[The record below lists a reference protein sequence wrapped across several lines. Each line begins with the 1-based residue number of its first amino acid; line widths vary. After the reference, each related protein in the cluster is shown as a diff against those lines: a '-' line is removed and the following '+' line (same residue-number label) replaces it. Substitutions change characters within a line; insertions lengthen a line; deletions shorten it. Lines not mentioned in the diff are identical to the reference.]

1 MAGRI
6 ATVTGTMLT
15 PGVSRNGRLYSKA
28 LIGKAV
34 ARMRER
40 LADPN
45 GLPIV
50 MRTHHDAGDNSRLIV
65 GRLTGVQVEE
75 DGSASYSADLY
86 DTSPGRDLATLVT
99 DKKPAL
105 RSVSIYG
112 YWLGPVQTVDYEG
125 ESVTTA
131 DDLEIDAVDFTAS
144 PGVLGATVTAA
155 AFNAPDRAGES
166 LLAGRTPISEAV
178 EATVQAISEDTGEAY
193 TAKQKQDMLDA
204 GQAMKNDSGDASY
217 PIKSKSD
224 LRKAIR
230 AVGRGGADHDKIR
243 KHIMDRAAALG
254 LTSMIPDNW
263 NKDGSLKESAGSTRF
278 GELREYYDTP
288 DSGMGAGF
296 CIDAFNGPISL
307 TMRACGIDPAELRVI
322 TAAAIKAAC
331 DALQAMD
338 PDMDADIDVPG
349 APNADTDGDMGEAA
363 KTLDDDEMESV
374 AQPVAYAAAGQ
385 PLTPEQET
393 VLRSSGLLES
403 QPPGAVITAAL
414 VNQAIETHNHA
425 LPETSPTNS
434 AGDSTD
440 TLEVPAVSEP
450 ITPAAETA
458 STPAAPVQ
466 PVIQLTQEQFA
477 QLLATVA
484 PAQPVAP
491 AATETI
497 AAAPAPQVTQETAA
511 ETAPAAATE
520 SLTKAELTEA
530 LKAELIPAI
539 LAEYGLPARKGYRT
553 TESDAGPAA
562 EKPLTPQELWDNR
575 VDILL
580 GQHGAPAAL

>member
-86 DTSPGRDLATLVT
+86 DTGPGRDLATLVT
-99 DKKPAL
+99 DHKPAL

-112 YWLGPVQTVDYEG
+112 YWLGPVKTVEYEG

-155 AFNAPDRAGES
+155 AFTAPDRAGES

-178 EATVQAISEDTGEAY
+178 EATVQAISEDTSEAY
-193 TAKQKQDMLDA
+193 TAQQKQDMLDA
-204 GQAMKNDSGDASY
+204 GQAMKNDSGDPSY

-243 KHIMDRAAALG
+243 KHIMDRATALG

-263 NKDGSLKESAGSTRF
+263 NKDGSLKETAGATKF
-278 GELREYYDTP
+278 GELREYYDQP
-288 DSGMGAGF
+288 DSSMGAGF

-322 TAAAIKAAC
+322 TAAAMKAAC
-331 DALQAMD
+331 DALQALD

-349 APNADTDGDMGEAA
+349 APNADTDGDMGEA
-363 KTLDDDEMESV
+363 TRPDDDEMESA
-374 AQPVAYAAAGQ
+374 AQPVAYAQAGM

-393 VLRSSGLLES
+393 VVRSSGLLES
-403 QPPGAVITAAL
+403 EPPGTVITAAL
-414 VNQAIETHNHA
+414 VNQAIEAYNNA
-425 LPETSPTNS
+425 LPETSPAAS

-458 STPAAPVQ
+458 STQAAPVQ

-484 PAQPVAP
+484 PAQPVEP
-491 AATETI
+491 AATETT
-497 AAAPAPQVTQETAA
+497 APAGQVTQETAA
-511 ETAPAAATE
+511 ETAPTAAAE

-553 TESDAGPAA
+553 TESDTGPAA

-575 VDILL
+575 VEILL